1 MRKYART
8 PEMSEQYFVW
18 RSIKV
23 CDALGHCR
31 RWFNCTTWDAP
42 NRTRVGAPAGT
53 HWMWTLDY
61 AHREGW
67 TSTQGFEAGS
77 GHVSVLVQLARK
89 MTMPVREDQALSSMR
104 STKGGGGAPVV
115 WPLVNK
121 RGGPR
126 DGKPQRMLLYPDGC

>member
-1 MRKYART
+1 MRKCART
-8 PEMSEQYFVW
+8 PEMSEQYFVR

-77 GHVSVLVQLARK
+77 GHVSFLVQLARK
-89 MTMPVREDQALSSMR
+89 MTMPVREDNIVSLAAATCRPSIR
-104 STKGGGGAPVV
+104 SPA
-115 WPLVNK
+115 
-121 RGGPR
+121 
-126 DGKPQRMLLYPDGC
+126 